1 MDTEKPVDYSSLTFY
16 STGKLVLEDT
26 FGPVLWKPR
35 MHVPKKLYTPEEEP
49 EYPPYMLE
57 NSIENIGSFRK
68 RNYKDIIT
76 GEWPVAISKDLLRL
90 KDMILNEKNGNQS
103 AQQGLLRSQKW
114 SEMTKAFG
122 YAALVNEHE
131 HHYVPFEELSA
142 NTWRKENE

>member
-1 MDTEKPVDYSSLTFY
+1 MKNWDNVV
-16 STGKLVLEDT
+16 LV
-26 FGPVLWKPR
+26 
-35 MHVPKKLYTPEEEP
+35 PEFDEQGVACYRLEEP

-68 RNYKDIIT
+68 RSYKDIIT

-114 SEMTKAFG
+114 AEMTKAFG
-122 YAALVNEHE
+122 YAALVNEPE
-131 HHYVPFEELSA
+131 HQVH
-142 NTWRKENE
+142 KQ

>member
-1 MDTEKPVDYSSLTFY
+1 M
-16 STGKLVLEDT
+16 
-26 FGPVLWKPR
+26 
-35 MHVPKKLYTPEEEP
+35 
-49 EYPPYMLE
+49 
-57 NSIENIGSFRK
+57 
-68 RNYKDIIT
+68 
-76 GEWPVAISKDLLRL
+76 
-90 KDMILNEKNGNQS
+90 NEKNGNQS

>member
-1 MDTEKPVDYSSLTFY
+1 M
-16 STGKLVLEDT
+16 
-26 FGPVLWKPR
+26 
-35 MHVPKKLYTPEEEP
+35 PKKLYTPEEEP

-68 RNYKDIIT
+68 RSYKDIIT

-114 SEMTKAFG
+114 AEMTKAFG
-122 YAALVNEHE
+122 YAALVNEPE